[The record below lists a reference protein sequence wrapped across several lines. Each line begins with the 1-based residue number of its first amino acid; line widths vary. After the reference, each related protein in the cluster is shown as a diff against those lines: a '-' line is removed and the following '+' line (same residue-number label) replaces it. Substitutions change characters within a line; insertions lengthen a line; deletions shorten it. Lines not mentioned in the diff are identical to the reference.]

1 MDKDRQLVHRM
12 LHVMGSKPV
21 MIRPIVQVI
30 YHHQLQDVKIHLM
43 IKLMNVVANVEK
55 TDLMIL
61 LIALIIPMSE
71 MVAVIIIEML
81 ILLMLLVLQITVLQ
95 MPISLIV
102 IV

>member
-1 MDKDRQLVHRM
+1 MEKDRQLVHRM

-43 IKLMNVVANVEK
+43 IKLMNVVANVE